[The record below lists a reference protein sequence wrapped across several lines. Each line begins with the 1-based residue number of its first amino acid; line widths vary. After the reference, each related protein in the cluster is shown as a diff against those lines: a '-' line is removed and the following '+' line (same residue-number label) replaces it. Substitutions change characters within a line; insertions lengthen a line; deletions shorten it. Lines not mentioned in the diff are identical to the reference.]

1 MLGGGTS
8 FSADRFEDLP
18 TFDIKERRWTR
29 TRTKADQHATI
40 DNVGHDTSNNILNKH
55 VDIPQSDDGY
65 PEARRCHSTAQI
77 ADQVWVFGG
86 YDGDE
91 VYGDAWQ
98 LDLSTLQWS
107 RLRMELPLP
116 VYFHAMTV
124 SAEGK
129 MVMFGGVDD
138 IELNTRTNRVF
149 SAWLKVPSLRSMA
162 WEAVCHY
169 QPGISSVSPTVLLEE
184 GVPKDCV
191 EMLSSSTSSQA
202 VWG

>member
-1 MLGGGTS
+1 ML
-8 FSADRFEDLP
+8 
-18 TFDIKERRWTR
+18 
-29 TRTKADQHATI
+29 
-40 DNVGHDTSNNILNKH
+40 IL
-55 VDIPQSDDGY
+55 QSDDGY

-77 ADQVWVFGG
+77 KQHVWVFGG
-86 YDGDE
+86 YDGDD
-91 VYGDAWQ
+91 VFGDAWQ
-98 LDLSTLQWS
+98 LDLSTMQWA
-107 RLRMELPLP
+107 RLKMELPLP

-124 SAEGK
+124 SEEGK

-138 IELNTRTNRVF
+138 IEQNTRTNRVF
-149 SAWLKVPSLRSMA
+149 SAWLTVPSLRSMA

-169 QPGISSVSPTVLLEE
+169 QPGISSVPPTVLLEE

>member
-1 MLGGGTS
+1 MGEGKMVMFGGV
-8 FSADRFEDLP
+8 D
-18 TFDIKERRWTR
+18 DIELNTR
-29 TRTKADQHATI
+29 TNR
-40 DNVGHDTSNNILNKH
+40 
-55 VDIPQSDDGY
+55 
-65 PEARRCHSTAQI
+65 
-77 ADQVWVFGG
+77 VFGG
-86 YDGDE
+86 YDGEE
-91 VYGDAWQ
+91 VFGDAWQ

-116 VYFHAMTV
+116 VYFHTMTV

-169 QPGISSVSPTVLLEE
+169 KPGISSVPPTMLLEE

-191 EMLSSSTSSQA
+191 EMFQQHIQPSSLG
-202 VWG
+202 VGCPCRVREKLYL